1 MLSPGCHGA
10 PPSSPLALEKSDP
23 SLLAEVRKYGVFNA
37 RGCFNCGSCTIDCDL
52 ATDRASFPRRAMQS
66 VVLGLKDSVR
76 QSLDPWL
83 CHDCGDCSVT
93 CPREAKPRESMATL
107 RRYLMAEYDWTG
119 LSRRICRSPAWEIA
133 ALSSVAVLMLALII
147 LYHLYVVQLAPSA
160 FTTMSMGLEHMFNR
174 IVYFTLAVYLIPAFL
189 IASHA
194 ARMLSLT
201 MRRDPHAAI
210 PLKFYL
216 AEAKTMFLQSVSHAQ
231 ILKCPATTHR
241 RRWAMHWLLA
251 FGCVLMFVIKF
262 FFLKWFQTDNI
273 YPIYNPQRWLGYLG
287 AACLVLGSLDILI
300 ERARKQK
307 LVYAQSGL
315 RGLLLPVLLLLTAL
329 SGMAVHVLRYIGL
342 GLGAH
347 YAYAVHLMIVVP
359 MLLVEVPFGGSSHVI
374 YRPLALYFAAVK
386 ERALEAETTLEEKIA

>member
-1 MLSPGCHGA
+1 MK
-10 PPSSPLALEKSDP
+10 ETSDP
-23 SLLAEVRKYGVFNA
+23 SLISEVRKYGVFNA
-37 RGCFNCGSCTIDCDL
+37 RGCFNCGSCTIVCDL
-52 ATDRASFPRRAMQS
+52 AAGSVSFPRRTMQS

-76 QSLDPWL
+76 QSLEPWL

-107 RRYLMAEYDWTG
+107 RRYLMAQYDWTG
-119 LSRRICRSPAWEIA
+119 LSRRICRSLAWEMA
-133 ALSSVAVLMLALII
+133 ALSSAAVLVLALII

-174 IVYFTLAVYLIPAFL
+174 ITYFTVVVFLIPAFF

-194 ARMLSLT
+194 ARMHSLT
-201 MRRDPHAAI
+201 MRRGPNAAI

-216 AEAKTMFLQSVSHAQ
+216 AEAKTIFLQMVSHAQ
-231 ILKCPATTHR
+231 LLKCPATSHR

-262 FFLKWFQTDNI
+262 FFLRWFQTDNI
-273 YPIYNPQRWLGYLG
+273 YPIYHPQRWVGYLG

-300 ERARKQK
+300 DRARKRK
-307 LVYAQSGL
+307 SIYGQSGL
-315 RGLLLPVLLLLTAL
+315 RGLILPVLLLLTAL
-329 SGMAVHVLRYIGL
+329 SGMAVHVLRYVGL

-359 MLLVEVPFGGSSHVI
+359 MLLVEVPFGGWSHMI
-374 YRPLALYFAAVK
+374 YRPLALYFVAVK
-386 ERALEAETTLEEKIA
+386 ERALKAQVTGEEKAA